1 MFTAS
6 QGLLF
11 LRKFLAFHWHNYKAH
26 SKKLTKAKNLN
37 SLYLLQNEKKKKTTS
52 KFGKSAFSRF
62 MIPFLASK
70 TIMTYMMPHL
80 LTRLNLVKKLKLFR
94 STSTSL
100 Y

>member
-37 SLYLLQNEKKKKTTS
+37 SLYLLQNEKKKNNFQVWKVSFFKIHDPIFGIENNNDIHDATSSYKT
-52 KFGKSAFSRF
+52 
-62 MIPFLASK
+62 
-70 TIMTYMMPHL
+70 
-80 LTRLNLVKKLKLFR
+80 
-94 STSTSL
+94 
-100 Y
+100 